1 MCAFVVPLLFRNN
14 SHPFQHAAGLDRS
27 WFTLLNRKR
36 RDDIVHHA
44 NTRTNPAP
52 RGGSNSASQRL
63 SDNSTVTSIFSRN
76 FGRFFIRRIVQSLI
90 LILILIIVNFLLIHL
105 VPGDPVHLL
114 AGQSGDEKYYE
125 FIRAKFGLNQPLAT
139 QLWIYLSSVVR
150 GDLGYSL
157 GYQQSVTS
165 VIFTRVPATLLLTT
179 SAVLVSSIAGV
190 VLGVEAARRENSV
203 IDRSINAFAL
213 VGYSVPAFSVGHL
226 LLILFALRLGLF
238 PTQNL
243 SSATQELT
251 GLAYGLDV
259 LSHLVLPVT
268 TLAVVYIA
276 QIMRLTRTSMLTVLG
291 ENFIVA
297 ARAKGLSEGRVLYG
311 HALRNAL
318 LPIVTVVGHDFG
330 MLLSG
335 AVLVETVFAWP
346 GLGRLMIDAL
356 AMRDYPVLMGL
367 FLMISV
373 SVILVNFTVDMTY
386 SALDPRIRYGRTSK

>member
-1 MCAFVVPLLFRNN
+1 M
-14 SHPFQHAAGLDRS
+14 RS
-27 WFTLLNRKR
+27 
-36 RDDIVHHA
+36 I
-44 NTRTNPAP
+44 
-52 RGGSNSASQRL
+52 L
-63 SDNSTVTSIFSRN
+63 SRVS
-76 FGRFFIRRIVQSLI
+76 GRFVIRRAIQALLLI
-90 LILILIIVNFLLIHL
+90 LILIVVNFILIHL
-105 VPGDPVHLL
+105 APGDPVHLL

-125 FIRAKFGLNQPLAT
+125 FIRAKFGLNQPLTT
-139 QLWIYLSSVVR
+139 QLWIYLSNILR

-157 GYQQSVTS
+157 GYQQPVLGVIVTR
-165 VIFTRVPATLLLTT
+165 IPATLLLTI
-179 SAVLVSSIAGV
+179 SAVLISSVAGV
-190 VLGVEAARRENSV
+190 LLGVEAARRENSPT
-203 IDRSINAFAL
+203 DRAINAFAL
-213 VGYSVPAFSVGHL
+213 VGYSVPSFSVGHL
-226 LLILFALRLGLF
+226 LLIVFALRLGLF

-243 SSATQELT
+243 SSATQNLA
-251 GLAYGLDV
+251 GVAYGLDV

-276 QIMRLTRTSMLTVLG
+276 QIMRLTRTSMLNVLG
-291 ENFIVA
+291 ENFVIA

-346 GLGRLMIDAL
+346 GLGRLMLDAL

-373 SVILVNFTVDMTY
+373 SVILVNFIVDLTY

>member
-1 MCAFVVPLLFRNN
+1 MSKIKLREETGTVISILSRPSARYLL
-14 SHPFQHAAGLDRS
+14 
-27 WFTLLNRKR
+27 R
-36 RDDIVHHA
+36 RV
-44 NTRTNPAP
+44 
-52 RGGSNSASQRL
+52 
-63 SDNSTVTSIFSRN
+63 
-76 FGRFFIRRIVQSLI
+76 VQSLFLI
-90 LILILIIVNFLLIHL
+90 LILIVVNFLLIHL
-105 VPGDPVHLL
+105 APGDPVHLL

-165 VIFTRVPATLLLTT
+165 VIVTRIPATLLLTI

-213 VGYSVPAFSVGHL
+213 VGYSVPSFSVGHL
-226 LLILFALRLGLF
+226 LLIVFALRLGLF
-238 PTQNL
+238 PAQNL
-243 SSATQELT
+243 SSSTQELT
-251 GLAYGLDV
+251 GLRYGLDV

-373 SVILVNFTVDMTY
+373 SVILVNFVVDMTY
-386 SALDPRIRYGRTSK
+386 SALDPRIRYGQTSK

>member
-1 MCAFVVPLLFRNN
+1 M
-14 SHPFQHAAGLDRS
+14 
-27 WFTLLNRKR
+27 KK
-36 RDDIVHHA
+36 
-44 NTRTNPAP
+44 TRTVILIRP
-52 RGGSNSASQRL
+52 RPSARYL
-63 SDNSTVTSIFSRN
+63 L
-76 FGRFFIRRIVQSLI
+76 RRAVQSLI
-90 LILILIIVNFLLIHL
+90 LILILIAVNFLLIHL
-105 VPGDPVHLL
+105 APGDPVHLL

-139 QLWIYLSSVVR
+139 QLWIYLSSVLR

-157 GYQQSVTS
+157 GYQQSVIS
-165 VIFTRVPATLLLTT
+165 VIVARIPATLLLTI

-190 VLGVEAARRENSV
+190 VLGVEAARHENSM

-213 VGYSVPAFSVGHL
+213 VGYSVPSFSVGHL
-226 LLILFALRLGLF
+226 LLIVFALRLGVF
-238 PTQNL
+238 PAQNF
-243 SSATQELT
+243 SSSTQELT
-251 GLAYGLDV
+251 GLRYGLDV
-259 LSHLVLPVT
+259 LSHMVLPVT
-268 TLAVVYIA
+268 TLAVVYVA
-276 QIMRLTRTSMLTVLG
+276 QIMRLTRTSMLNVLG
-291 ENFIVA
+291 ENFVIA
-297 ARAKGLSEGRVLYG
+297 ARAKGLSEGRVVYG

-346 GLGRLMIDAL
+346 GLGRLMLDAL

-373 SVILVNFTVDMTY
+373 SVILVNFIVDMTY